1 MKHVFIKRWRKYY
14 LDLFT
19 TMYPEIDRK
28 ELKKYLNEIIDEYLV
43 NPKAKIH
50 NNYIHKSIDVDL
62 LSVIDWMEETKPII
76 GGFGVFYKNQRESIN
91 PAAIMLK
98 NFLTLRKTFKKKL
111 KEYNENSYEY
121 ADYDRKQLNEKINAN
136 SYYGASGAGTS
147 NFFNLYTATS
157 VTYTGQSLI
166 STTETAF
173 EAFLSNNTPFLNLD
187 DCLYFI
193 DNIIKE
199 NYKLDDS
206 FLPNISMNRM
216 LKRLKS
222 MFKNYNEEYNVIIL
236 NYLNRLSQR
245 QLNRL
250 YFKNNLYEFSKLP
263 KIRNKIAVI
272 LKNVK
277 LYDTENNQYSSEEL
291 AKIGKEEFRDPNEVP
306 ESIKDDL
313 KDLWEYY
320 DEFILYNNFA
330 FERINRL
337 KKDKRKTVVTVDTDS
352 NMLNLNPWMEFVKDN
367 IIDVDDELR
376 NKDQNKLRYVTINI
390 MCYHITNMI
399 TKVLW
404 KYCEHSNIPE
414 EFRPNINMKNEFLF
428 TRLILSP
435 VKKRYCS
442 SVKLREGKELNPAK
456 VDIKGHDF
464 VKSSVRPETEQFFK
478 KLVKE
483 KLLYVDNID
492 VSEILRELEAFRE
505 IIHRSLLNGEKKFL
519 LPKSVKELEA
529 YEDPYKEQGVRGIL
543 VWNLLYPDNS
553 ISLPEKV
560 DIVKVKLDTEAQL
573 EKLKRINKE
582 FYEKIDKH
590 IFNNKNEKIAKK
602 GVQVIAIPR
611 NIPKIPDWIL
621 EFIDYETIILDNI
634 SKFYSVLESLGIE
647 TIKASSDVEYHSNI
661 LKI

>member
-1 MKHVFIKRWRKYY
+1 
-14 LDLFT
+14 
-19 TMYPEIDRK
+19 
-28 ELKKYLNEIIDEYLV
+28 
-43 NPKAKIH
+43 
-50 NNYIHKSIDVDL
+50 
-62 LSVIDWMEETKPII
+62 
-76 GGFGVFYKNQRESIN
+76 
-91 PAAIMLK
+91 
-98 NFLTLRKTFKKKL
+98 
-111 KEYNENSYEY
+111 
-121 ADYDRKQLNEKINAN
+121 
-136 SYYGASGAGTS
+136 
-147 NFFNLYTATS
+147 
-157 VTYTGQSLI
+157 
-166 STTETAF
+166 
-173 EAFLSNNTPFLNLD
+173 
-187 DCLYFI
+187 
-193 DNIIKE
+193 
-199 NYKLDDS
+199 
-206 FLPNISMNRM
+206 
-216 LKRLKS
+216 
-222 MFKNYNEEYNVIIL
+222 
-236 NYLNRLSQR
+236 
-245 QLNRL
+245 L

-320 DEFILYNNFA
+320 DEFVLYNNFA

-337 KKDKRKTVVTVDTDS
+337 KNDKRKTVVTVDTDS

-376 NKDQNKLRYVTINI
+376 NKDQNKLRYVTINM

-634 SKFYSVLESLGIE
+634 SKFYSVLESLWIE